1 VERSSM
7 IVASAIHGKTVEQL
21 INGDQ
26 VKRVAMYSPML
37 IESASNLLQDKISVT
52 K

>member
-1 VERSSM
+1 M

-26 VKRVAMYSPML
+26 VKRVATYSPML
-37 IESASNLLQDKISVT
+37 IEGDRETVMALEEKP